1 MESGSQDSYGHDEW
15 YDWLDFTAEVGRKH
29 LKLSEKVVRNQ
40 LKALSAIS
48 SGRRIIDVGAGI
60 GIFAKIASQE
70 GWEVIC
76 TDLNDRAKKFG
87 TEIYGLHYGN
97 LEDVPPASLDVVRLS
112 HVLEHVSQPQTLL
125 ASVRR
130 VLKPNGICVVLVPN
144 YEPLSCVLKNFV
156 LRCIPGQHDFRG
168 HIYAPQHVLGFNP
181 SSLQRTFTLAGF
193 RPVRIQSVSQG
204 SRAYYRWKSD
214 GVRLTL
220 RQITYELLNNLGNAF
235 GLGSWVVGYFQV

>member
-1 MESGSQDSYGHDEW
+1 MESGSYDSYRHHEW

-29 LKLSEKVVRNQ
+29 LKLSEKVVRHQ
-40 LKALSAIS
+40 LKVLSAIS

-87 TEIYGLHYGN
+87 TEIYGLHYRN

-112 HVLEHVSQPQTLL
+112 HVLEHVSQPQTFL

-156 LRCIPGQHDFRG
+156 FRRIPGQHDFRG
-168 HIYAPQHVLGFNP
+168 HIYAPQHVLGFKP
-181 SSLQRTFTLAGF
+181 ISLQRTFTLAGF